1 MAGALA
7 SGRVDRTEARGG
19 KREQD
24 RGSFGHRLIYPLAA
38 DQPGPDQM
46 PGVPSVDGG
55 TRRAAGLTS
64 GSTGLEKHA
73 VGESTRREDSHP
85 FVTRAG
91 DDGAPEADGMAAP
104 AAALALGG
112 EAVELIRPESPTDS
126 PHRFPIVGK
135 QVRWRHDEQGAPTL

>member
-1 MAGALA
+1 MAGTVHA
-7 SGRVDRTEARGG
+7 GPMDRTEARGG

-24 RGSFGHRLIYPLAA
+24 RGSFGHRLIYALAA

-46 PGVPSVDGG
+46 PGVPSIDGG

-73 VGESTRREDSHP
+73 VGESTRREDSHS

-112 EAVELIRPESPTDS
+112 EAIELIRSESPTDS
-126 PHRFPIVGK
+126 LHRFPIVRM
-135 QVRWRHDEQGAPTL
+135 QVRWRHDGQGAPTL